1 MNFARYFDFS
11 GHIIYGNPLGLWT
24 IACLAALVILA
35 ALLAARNFFYRYH
48 ASLPT
53 DRWGINELFM
63 ELFSNARLFF
73 LLATSLYTATLF
85 LYLPLRD
92 RQLCNV
98 IAIMATLVQ
107 VALWGNSII
116 AFFINRHI
124 RRTDPNGNVRLTIGA
139 LGMAARLAIWSVT
152 TLWILQNLGINVT
165 TLVASLGIGGIAVGL
180 AAQSVLGDLF
190 ASLAIVL
197 DRPFALG
204 DFIGI
209 DDKLIGSVEHIG
221 IKSTRIRSLSGE
233 QIVFANS
240 KLLQQQISNYKRLYE
255 RRVEFCLAIDKKTP
269 RECLSRIPKAIREI
283 VQSQQKVRFD
293 RAHLTELSGAA
304 LKFESVYYV
313 LSPDFKYFLD
323 VQQTIYLKLL
333 DQLHEWQIQLA

>member
-11 GHIIYGNPLGLWT
+11 SHVIYGNPLGLWVVAIT
-24 IACLAALVILA
+24 IALAVLA

-48 ASLPT
+48 AQLPA
-53 DRWGINELFM
+53 DRWGINQLFM
-63 ELFSNARLFF
+63 ELFSNARMFF
-73 LLATSLYTATLF
+73 LVAISLYTATLF

-92 RQLCNV
+92 RQLCNI
-98 IAIMATLVQ
+98 IAIIATLIQ
-107 VALWGNSII
+107 VALWGNSIV

-124 RRTDPNGNVRLTIGA
+124 QRTDPNGNVRLTIGA
-139 LGMAARLAIWSVT
+139 LGMVARLSIWSMT
-152 TLWILQNLGINVT
+152 TLWVLQNLGINVS

-204 DFIGI
+204 DFIGLE
-209 DDKLIGSVEHIG
+209 DKLIGYVEHIG
-221 IKSTRIRSLSGE
+221 IKSTRIRSLAGE

-240 KLLQQQISNYKRLYE
+240 KLLQQQINNYKRLYE
-255 RRVEFCLAIDKKTP
+255 RRVEFCLTVDKKTP
-269 RECLSRIPKAIREI
+269 RESVARIPKAIQEI

-313 LSPDFKYFLD
+313 LSSDFKYFLD
-323 VQQTIYLKLL
+323 VQQTIYLQLL
-333 DQLHEWQIQLA
+333 DQLNEWQVQLA